1 MAEDAG
7 GLAEEL
13 RAIFGV
19 TAATISIVAP
29 VNHAR
34 LLEMILRTAA
44 HVIKARAGSL
54 LLVDEQAQELVFEV
68 ATAEQ
73 LAQLKNLRVPLG
85 DGIAGLVALTGQ
97 PMAIAD
103 AQSDPRH
110 AREIALQTGYL
121 PRSLLCVPLQF
132 EDRVIGVIEL
142 LDKEGAAG
150 VDASDMHALGLFASQ
165 AAVAIE
171 QSRAQRSLA
180 ALVQELLGS
189 VTRDGSSTEAVFERM
204 NSFAQALQTDTA
216 FLRALGLS
224 QLVHEIAQSGEDA
237 TDACMTMLRGF
248 AEYLRQQRCG
258 R

>member
-1 MAEDAG
+1 MTQDLG
-7 GLAEEL
+7 GLADEL
-13 RAIFGV
+13 RSIFSV
-19 TAATISIVAP
+19 SAATISIVAP

-34 LLEMILRTAA
+34 LLELIVRTAA

-54 LLVDEQAQELVFEV
+54 LLVDESAQELVFEV

-73 LAQLKNLRVPLG
+73 LGQLKNLRVPLG
-85 DGIAGLVALTGQ
+85 EGIAGLVALTGQ
-97 PMAIAD
+97 PMAVAD

-121 PRSLLCVPLQF
+121 PRSLLCVPLQY

-142 LDKEGAAG
+142 LDKEGAAAF
-150 VDASDMHALGLFASQ
+150 DASDMHALGLFANQ

-189 VTRDGSSTEAVFERM
+189 VDRKGGTAAVLERV
-204 NSFAQALQTDTA
+204 NRFAEDLQDDPAFSRALQ
-216 FLRALGLS
+216 LS
-224 QLVHEIAQSGEDA
+224 QVVHEIAQAGEEA
-237 TDACMTMLRGF
+237 STACLAMLRSF
-248 AEYLRQQRCG
+248 ADYLRRQRNG
-258 R
+258 P